1 MPKFDG
7 TPYTELTNPEGDDLI
22 GVCKDDSE
30 ADPSLATKYTKFSTL
45 ATWIIENLST
55 TRIDGL
61 RLTWNSGT
69 SISVGTGE
77 CYAENGD
84 FIDVASAITLSSL
97 SLSNDTGYHVY
108 VYLDTGSAAEVV
120 TTAPTA
126 WKGDAYSKTGDTS
139 RRYVGSLFTDSGG
152 DVRYFWHSG
161 NLMLYGR
168 GDPLATPYR
177 VASGLT
183 ASSATAVSC
192 NGIVPAT
199 ALSARIRIS
208 TNANRNLLIGDSALS
223 TTSYMI
229 ILPAAVDDAQLII
242 EDIPLASQS
251 FYYMYGAAVGAGSFN
266 GSVLGYHFSR

>member
-1 MPKFDG
+1 
-7 TPYTELTNPEGDDLI
+7 
-22 GVCKDDSE
+22 
-30 ADPSLATKYTKFSTL
+30 
-45 ATWIIENLST
+45 
-55 TRIDGL
+55 
-61 RLTWNSGT
+61 
-69 SISVGTGE
+69 
-77 CYAENGD
+77 
-84 FIDVASAITLSSL
+84 
-97 SLSNDTGYHVY
+97 
-108 VYLDTGSAAEVV
+108 
-120 TTAPTA
+120 
-126 WKGDAYSKTGDTS
+126 
-139 RRYVGSLFTDSGG
+139 
-152 DVRYFWHSG
+152 
-161 NLMLYGR
+161 MLYGR